1 MATPSLTLRLCP
13 VGCLC
18 AGRLRQPAAPVKR
31 QEASPLTIPSQTV
44 GNWTLTPTRGT
55 RRLDVPWFA
64 AAQTPPCESPSFES
78 TLRVRIVVASPSEA
92 S

>member
-44 GNWTLTPTRGT
+44 ENWTLYATT
-55 RRLDVPWFA
+55 RRPMVRCRTDA
-64 AAQTPPCESPSFES
+64 T
-78 TLRVRIVVASPSEA
+78 VRIT
-92 S
+92 